1 MASRVF
7 VIVLDSF
14 GVGHAPDA
22 DKFGDEGANTLKTI
36 YGSSEYH
43 TPNMEALGLLNI
55 DGIDYADKVGKP
67 AVINMSLS

>member
-1 MASRVF
+1 MARRVF

-36 YGSSEYH
+36 YSGNH
-43 TPNMEALGLLNI
+43 F
-55 DGIDYADKVGKP
+55 GKTAP
-67 AVINMSLS
+67 DLP